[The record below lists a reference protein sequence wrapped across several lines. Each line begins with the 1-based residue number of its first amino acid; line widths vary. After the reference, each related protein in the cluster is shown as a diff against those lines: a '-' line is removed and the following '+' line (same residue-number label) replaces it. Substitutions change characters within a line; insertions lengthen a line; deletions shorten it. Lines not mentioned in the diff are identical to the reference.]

1 MRLLDRIFNRTKS
14 VEPNATE
21 MTFETAIRII
31 EDYGVV
37 LRSATHAP
45 GCVVDARN
53 LPHPKQRI
61 KEALIVA
68 LRSTTDPHKRDHCK
82 TGLIY
87 LADWQEGVGD
97 TPVGFDPAKSGFDQA
112 KLDRTALTP
121 EFLEQLSSQ
130 LAGWEKWDPV
140 VAAERKAVVLELKKL
155 GLW

>member
-14 VEPNATE
+14 DQQTAIEL
-21 MTFETAIRII
+21 TFETAIKII
-31 EDYGVV
+31 QEYAA
-37 LRSATHAP
+37 LLESATHAP

-68 LRSTTDPHKRDHCK
+68 LRSTTDPQKREQCK
-82 TGLIY
+82 VGLIY

-97 TPVGFDPAKSGFDQA
+97 APVGLDPR
-112 KLDRTALTP
+112 KLDPNATT
-121 EFLEQLSSQ
+121 LELAERVLSAR
-130 LAGWEKWDPV
+130 AGMDKWDQV
-140 VAAERKAVVLELKKL
+140 VKAEREAVELELKKL